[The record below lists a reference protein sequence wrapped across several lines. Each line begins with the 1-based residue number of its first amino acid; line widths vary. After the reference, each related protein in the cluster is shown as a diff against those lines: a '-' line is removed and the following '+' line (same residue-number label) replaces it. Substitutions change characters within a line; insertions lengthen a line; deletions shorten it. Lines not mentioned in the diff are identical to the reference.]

1 MEKIA
6 NGHLLTSSTLSLSD
20 NHACGRSVGCA
31 PQRPPHSQLTT
42 GDPIFLC
49 ILQEQTTRSVL
60 ERRQGSPDSAG
71 EQNPSLHLQPRNK
84 NVSDGDCGI
93 TTGSDGS
100 GMHGS
105 RMETPEAADIEL
117 DLTSPRVPL
126 PQPKRPAFYR
136 EFGIDESL
144 LPVAG
149 GPARDPDIP
158 ATFETLM
165 AAHHLKPIGV
175 ADLSIVHETA
185 TIPPGQRS
193 TCCHVAGLLLMG
205 HLSVAG
211 EPVAIDGHFHVCLT
225 VEDVTGN
232 RASVFVREDEMQ
244 GLSAQDCAAHV
255 ALHFPEGTAVGFTGI
270 DLVIT
275 PDSYRVLVQTSREDA
290 AVFRVGEAALPP
302 VHLFQVRRTTPRH
315 TSFRAAVH
323 LCGSA
328 LERDQT
334 VWYACM
340 SRPGRRFPL
349 TPRCGVLNA
358 TRQMA
363 FPAPVSVGCG

>member
-1 MEKIA
+1 
-6 NGHLLTSSTLSLSD
+6 
-20 NHACGRSVGCA
+20 
-31 PQRPPHSQLTT
+31 
-42 GDPIFLC
+42 
-49 ILQEQTTRSVL
+49 
-60 ERRQGSPDSAG
+60 
-71 EQNPSLHLQPRNK
+71 
-84 NVSDGDCGI
+84 
-93 TTGSDGS
+93 
-100 GMHGS
+100 
-105 RMETPEAADIEL
+105 
-117 DLTSPRVPL
+117 
-126 PQPKRPAFYR
+126 
-136 EFGIDESL
+136 
-144 LPVAG
+144 
-149 GPARDPDIP
+149 
-158 ATFETLM
+158 
-165 AAHHLKPIGV
+165 
-175 ADLSIVHETA
+175 
-185 TIPPGQRS
+185 
-193 TCCHVAGLLLMG
+193 MG